1 MEVFVARQPIFNIE
15 EEIVGYELLYRNN
28 LTNVFPYIDGDQA
41 TAEVIINSF
50 LNIGL
55 ERLTEGKK
63 FSIHF
68 TENLLEQKLPTYFS
82 PDDLVV
88 QISKEVV
95 ISNKLITICQE
106 LKELGYLLILDDHFL
121 FQDHPSMDKLLPN
134 IAMIK
139 VDFREEYSHQ
149 LKQIETIA
157 AKHKI
162 KLFAEKIETE
172 AAYTEAKKR
181 GYVYFQGYFFSEPI
195 IESTYEIPVC
205 FSSHYHAIQNM
216 SLEELTV
223 DEMAELIEKDLSL
236 SIKLLRLINTTS
248 AKCDKKICSI
258 RAAIA
263 SLGVDNVKKWVHILS
278 TRESADQPTFLSDRC
293 MQLTLTRAKLCETIA
308 RQIGTEFP
316 SGYYMA
322 GLISTMEELVDIS
335 MEEILADLS
344 LKEEIH
350 DALLG
355 KENKYKLVLDLVEAV
370 EQAKWKEI
378 NHFCKKLNMTERD
391 LFRIYAESL
400 NWTTEMIREEKI
412 ATTGLDPLIH
422 N

>member
-1 MEVFVARQPIFNIE
+1 MEVFVARQPIFNNE
-15 EEIVGYELLYRNN
+15 EEIVGYELLYRKD
-28 LTNVFPYIDGDQA
+28 LTNVFPFIDGDQA
-41 TAEVIINSF
+41 TAEVLINSF
-50 LNIGL
+50 LNFGL
-55 ERLTEGKK
+55 GRLTEGKK

-82 PDDLVV
+82 PDELVV
-88 QISKEVV
+88 QISQEVAV
-95 ISNKLITICQE
+95 SSKLIAICQE
-106 LKELGYLLILDDHFL
+106 LKELGYLIIIDDHFL
-121 FQDHPSMDKLLPN
+121 FQDHPSMDKLLPH

-139 VDFREEYSHQ
+139 VDFRKEYSHQ
-149 LKQIETIA
+149 HKQIEA
-157 AKHKI
+157 MASKYDI

-172 AAYTEAKKR
+172 EALIEAKKR

-195 IESTYEIPVC
+195 IESTYEIPAC
-205 FSSHYHAIQNM
+205 FSSHYQAIQNM

-223 DEMAELIEKDLSL
+223 DELAELIEKDLSL
-236 SIKLLRLINTTS
+236 SIKLLRLINTS
-248 AKCDKKICSI
+248 SVKCDKKICSI

-263 SLGVDNVKKWVHILS
+263 LLGVDKIKKWIHVLS
-278 TRESADQPTFLSDRC
+278 TREPAADPTFLSDRC

-316 SGYYMA
+316 AGYYMA
-322 GLISTMEELVDIS
+322 GLISAMEELVDLS
-335 MEEILADLS
+335 MEEILVDLP
-344 LKEEIH
+344 LKEDIH
-350 DALLG
+350 DALMG

-378 NHFCKKLNMTERD
+378 NHFCKRLNMTERD

-400 NWTTEMIREEKI
+400 NWTTEMIREEKV